1 MTSTVQALAP
11 IDQPV
16 ITLLNPVLSAPP
28 PIIPLLI
35 SRTGSNLCIGRRT
48 SDNALAY
55 SSDEMATWTILTNKP
70 ADKPVAIIETYD
82 GELLVLGSSSG
93 NPSAAG
99 VNVVYK
105 TTGWATNKQG
115 VTFTSKKS
123 FGGVSAGINAGWAF
137 SNGSVIPPNATL
149 PNGAIVTNL
158 YGTQSQ
164 ATGDNTLR
172 AVYSYVTFDHG
183 ETWVDLLSL
192 LNAGTT
198 NPLGVHFHG
207 CYASALD
214 NRAYLSF
221 GDNTGNGPAVA
232 GAGKMQV
239 AYVNLEDLTYGF
251 LPLPP
256 QYTVFTGGN
265 ALQFTGIR
273 GADDGSLSFTPDTAP
288 FAILVLGRTGY
299 RQFNNMHWTVPM
311 GTGDAR
317 TIGGGIVQVKPG
329 DPAFTSFQM
338 DATSNG
344 LGASNTVP
352 AFYVA
357 VTGNDWQVL
366 WTDAGNP
373 LSVNEQVYMGTI
385 GMFASKKFVGFYT
398 STEAGLGTRM
408 LTGTVSGI

>member
-1 MTSTVQALAP
+1 MASTVQTLAP
-11 IDQPV
+11 LDQPV
-16 ITLLNPVLSAPP
+16 ISLLNPVLSAVPA
-28 PIIPLLI
+28 IMPLLI
-35 SRTGSNLCIGRRT
+35 TRTGNLCIGRRT

-55 SSDEMATWTILTNKP
+55 SADEMATWTILTNKP
-70 ADKPVAIIETYD
+70 AEKPLAIIETYD
-82 GELLVLGSSSG
+82 GELLVLASSSSNAG
-93 NPSAAG
+93 AAG
-99 VNVVYK
+99 VNIVYK

-123 FGGVSAGINAGWAF
+123 LGGVAAGVNSGWSF

-149 PNGAIVTNL
+149 PNGAIITNL
-158 YGTQSQ
+158 YGTQTQS
-164 ATGDNTLR
+164 TGDNTTR
-172 AVYSYVTFDHG
+172 AVYSYFSVDHG
-183 ETWVDLLSL
+183 ETWVDMLSL

-207 CYASALD
+207 CYASPLD

-221 GDNTGNGPAVA
+221 GDNTGNGPALA
-232 GAGKMQV
+232 GTGKIQV

-251 LPLPP
+251 LAAPA
-256 QYTVFTGGN
+256 QYTVFTGAN
-265 ALQFTGIR
+265 SLQFTGIR
-273 GADDGSLSFTPDTAP
+273 GADDGSLIFTPDTAP
-288 FAILVLGRTGY
+288 FAIFVLGRTGY
-299 RQFNNMHWTVPM
+299 RQFGNMHWTVPM

-317 TIGGGIVQVKPG
+317 TIGIGVTQVKPG

-338 DATSNG
+338 DATTNG
-344 LGASNTVP
+344 MGAANAVP

-357 VTGNDWQVL
+357 VNGTDWQQL
-366 WTDAGNP
+366 WSDPTNT

-398 STEAGLGTRM
+398 STESGLGPRM